1 MARHTNHSAESER
14 FEGLDAQDAIARRA
28 YELFEQR
35 GGAPGRDIE
44 DWLRAEHDI
53 RQQTRATSPQ

>member
-1 MARHTNHSAESER
+1 MATHTNHSAESER
-14 FEGLDAQDAIARRA
+14 FEDLDAQDAIARRA

-35 GGAPGRDIE
+35 GRGPGRDIE

-53 RQQTRATSPQ
+53 RQQTSATSAK